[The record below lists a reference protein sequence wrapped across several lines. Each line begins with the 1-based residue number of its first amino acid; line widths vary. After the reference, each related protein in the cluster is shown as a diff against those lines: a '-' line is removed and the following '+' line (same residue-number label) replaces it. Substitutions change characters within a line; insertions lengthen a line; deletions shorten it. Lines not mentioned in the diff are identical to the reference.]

1 MKRYEKRI
9 EEKNYLVI
17 AVKILTD
24 IAVAAGVA
32 IFLFAHFFDDVK
44 VSGTSMEPYFTDG
57 DVLYLDK
64 FTYKFVGE
72 KRLDVIAFTIDN
84 SDTIYVKR
92 IIGLPGEKVQIKNG
106 SIYIDGELL
115 ETDIE
120 AESILNAGDAE
131 EVIKLG
137 DDEYFVLGDNRNN
150 SEDSRFASI
159 GMVKEDNIIGKA
171 WLEVTSLKDFGF
183 VKVEEQEVEK

>member
-1 MKRYEKRI
+1 M
-9 EEKNYLVI
+9 
-17 AVKILTD
+17 
-24 IAVAAGVA
+24 
-32 IFLFAHFFDDVK
+32 
-44 VSGTSMEPYFTDG
+44 
-57 DVLYLDK
+57 
-64 FTYKFVGE
+64 
-72 KRLDVIAFTIDN
+72 IAFTLDN
-84 SDTIYVKR
+84 SDTVYVKR

-106 SIYIDGELL
+106 SIYIDGKLL
-115 ETDIE
+115 EADIE
-120 AESILNAGDAE
+120 AENILNAGDAE

>member
-1 MKRYEKRI
+1 MKGYEKRI
-9 EEKNYLVI
+9 KEKNYLVI

-24 IAVAAGVA
+24 ITVVAGVA
-32 IFLFAHFFDDVK
+32 IFLFAHFFDEVK
-44 VSGTSMEPYFTDG
+44 VSGTSMEPSFEDG
-57 DVLYLDK
+57 DILYLDE
-64 FTYKFVGE
+64 FTYKFFDA
-72 KRLDVIAFTIDN
+72 KRLDVIAFTLDN
-84 SDTIYVKR
+84 SDTVYVKR

-106 SIYIDGELL
+106 SIYIDGKLL
-115 ETDIE
+115 EADIE
-120 AESILNAGDAE
+120 AENILNAGDAE

>member
-24 IAVAAGVA
+24 IAVVAGVA

-44 VSGTSMEPYFTDG
+44 VSGTSMEPSFEDG
-57 DVLYLDK
+57 DVLYLDE
-64 FTYKFVGE
+64 FTYKFVE
-72 KRLDVIAFTIDN
+72 AKRLDVIAFTLDN
-84 SDTIYVKR
+84 SDTVYVKR

-106 SIYIDGELL
+106 SIYIDGKLL
-115 ETDIE
+115 EADIE
-120 AESILNAGDAE
+120 AESILNAGDAA
-131 EVIKLG
+131 EVIRLG

-183 VKVEEQEVEK
+183 VKVEEQEVAE